1 MKTATLNNGIEMP
14 MIGFGVYQVSDEE
27 TEKAVLSALEQGYC
41 LLDTAAIY
49 GNEAGVGRAIKAS
62 GIPREEIFITTKLWI
77 QRQDAFNGTQKA
89 LDESLRRLG
98 LDYVDLYLMHQPFGD
113 VHEEWRAMETALK
126 AGKTRAIGVSNF
138 HMDRLADLITCH
150 DTVPAV
156 NQIET
161 HPFYQREAE
170 LAFHKELGILQQS
183 WGPLAEGKFDI
194 FHNPVL
200 SEIAAKHGKS
210 VAQVILRWLNQRGI
224 AVIPKSVTPSRVQ
237 ENIAIFDFPLNDEQ
251 LAQISSL
258 EQGQS
263 LFFDHRS
270 PERVKWLSEINA
282 IAITEN

>member
-27 TEKAVLSALEQGYC
+27 TEKAVLSALEQGYR

-62 GIPREEIFITTKLWI
+62 GIPREEIFVTTKLWI

-89 LDESLRRLG
+89 LDESLKRLG

-113 VHEEWRAMETALK
+113 VHEEWHAMETALK

-150 DTVPAV
+150 DTVPAA

-170 LAFHKELGILQQS
+170 LAFHQELGILQQA
-183 WGPLAEGKFDI
+183 WAPLAEGKFDI

-210 VAQVILRWLNQRGI
+210 VAQVVLRWLNQRGI
-224 AVIPKSVTPSRVQ
+224 AIIPKSVKVERMR
-237 ENIAIFDFPLNDEQ
+237 ENRDILDFTLDAQDLAAIATLNRDEIIFDHLDPKMVQ
-251 LAQISSL
+251 WLAQAR
-258 EQGQS
+258 G
-263 LFFDHRS
+263 
-270 PERVKWLSEINA
+270 
-282 IAITEN
+282 

>member
-27 TEKAVLSALEQGYC
+27 TEKAVLSALEQGYR

-62 GIPREEIFITTKLWI
+62 GIPREEIFVTTKLWI

-98 LDYVDLYLMHQPFGD
+98 LDYVDLYLMHQPLGD

-138 HMDRLADLITCH
+138 HMDRLADLITSH

-210 VAQVILRWLNQRGI
+210 VAQVVLRWLNQRGI
-224 AVIPKSVTPSRVQ
+224 AIIPKSVKVERMR
-237 ENIAIFDFPLNDEQ
+237 ENRDILDFTLDAQ
-251 LAQISSL
+251 DLA
-258 EQGQS
+258 
-263 LFFDHRS
+263 
-270 PERVKWLSEINA
+270 A
-282 IAITEN
+282 IATLNRDEIIFNHRDPKMVQWLAEHRG

>member
-1 MKTATLNNGIEMP
+1 MKTATLNNGIEIP

-27 TEKAVLSALEQGYC
+27 TEQVVLSALEQGYR

-62 GIPREEIFITTKLWI
+62 GIPREEIFVTTKLWI

-89 LDESLRRLG
+89 LDESLCRLG
-98 LDYVDLYLMHQPFGD
+98 LDYVDLHQPLGD

-170 LAFHKELGILQQS
+170 LAFHKELGILQQA

-194 FHNPVL
+194 FHNTVL
-200 SEIAAKHGKS
+200 SEIAAKYGKS
-210 VAQVILRWLNQRGI
+210 VAQVVLRWLNQRGI
-224 AVIPKSVTPSRVQ
+224 AIIPKSVKVERMRENRDILDFTLDAQDLAAIATLNRDEIIFNHRDPKMVQ
-237 ENIAIFDFPLNDEQ
+237 W
-251 LAQISSL
+251 LAQAR
-258 EQGQS
+258 G
-263 LFFDHRS
+263 
-270 PERVKWLSEINA
+270 
-282 IAITEN
+282 